1 MSRERRK
8 VDVIYHEGYTV
19 NPLPQ
24 AVPPMRD
31 SRALLRVDIY
41 RKLREEILACQLPP
55 GADLREQAL
64 AARFSVSKSPVR
76 DALLRLERERLVTIA
91 PRQGYR
97 VAPISV
103 ADARDLFRLRS
114 VLETASAA
122 DGARTASDDALA
134 ALDRFRSFRERD
146 YEGGF
151 LGYNREFHCTVA
163 RLSGNERMAT
173 AACELIDQMHRLIR
187 VSVDNVEPRKPTI
200 LVLEHARVI
209 DALQARDG
217 RRAASLLRRHIEAAE
232 RRVARAL
239 ERVAVVA

>member
-1 MSRERRK
+1 MRE
-8 VDVIYHEGYTV
+8 
-19 NPLPQ
+19 
-24 AVPPMRD
+24 
-31 SRALLRVDIY
+31 SRALLRIDIY
-41 RKLREEILACQLPP
+41 RKLREEILACELPP
-55 GADLREQAL
+55 GADLREQSL

-103 ADARDLFRLRS
+103 ADARDLFRLRA
-114 VLETASAA
+114 VLETASVA
-122 DGARTASDDALA
+122 DGARAASDEDLA

-146 YEGGF
+146 HEGGF
-151 LGYNREFHCTVA
+151 LGYNREFHCSLA

-173 AACELIDQMHRLIR
+173 AACELIEQMHRLIR
-187 VSVDNVEPRKPTI
+187 VSVDNAERRKPNV

-209 DALQARDG
+209 DALQMRDG

-239 ERVAVVA
+239 ERSAVVA